1 MPKTEQLTEAHVFG
15 EPELQTHKS
24 SQNDPNLT
32 GTTTTQVGA
41 RKAPHPGPFDAENT
55 QKF

>member
-1 MPKTEQLTEAHVFG
+1 MMPKIEQFTEAHGFG

-32 GTTTTQVGA
+32 GPTTTQVGA
-41 RKAPHPGPFDAENT
+41 RKAPHPGSFAAENT
-55 QKF
+55 